1 MRSQKFG
8 GVERDRPCDNVRVE
22 ARRPDSSPS
31 YGRDGSVGLRTGSV
45 ILASCWALAGAAFG
59 VRVFQSWWMHG
70 PINPVTD
77 GPMPAD
83 FYDSV
88 LGTLVLVFLMGMLLA
103 GLWLAVMIC
112 GFMYL
117 RLAGL
122 TGRWRK
128 AWVSAVA
135 AAAAV
140 SVAFLWA
147 FMDPVPP
154 LFGQVVIGHPDWGL
168 LAFSAAFLAVG
179 AVMAAI
185 IIGAER
191 QATP

>member
-1 MRSQKFG
+1 
-8 GVERDRPCDNVRVE
+8 
-22 ARRPDSSPS
+22 
-31 YGRDGSVGLRTGSV
+31 
-45 ILASCWALAGAAFG
+45 
-59 VRVFQSWWMHG
+59 
-70 PINPVTD
+70 
-77 GPMPAD
+77 MPAD
-83 FYDSV
+83 FFDSV

-122 TGRWRK
+122 TGRWRA
-128 AWVSAVA
+128 AWAGAVA

-140 SVAFLWA
+140 SVAFLGVFW
-147 FMDPVPP
+147 DPVP

-179 AVMAAI
+179 ATMVAI
-185 IIGAER
+185 IIAAER
-191 QATP
+191 QARPQRA